1 MIAYRLYHMSNRTG
15 HIERCDVI
23 EARDDV
29 DAVRIV
35 GRMATTQAR
44 ELWQD
49 ARRIR
54 RFEKTAETGGASG
67 GISGTQPAG

>member
-23 EARDDV
+23 DARDDV

-35 GRMATTQAR
+35 RGMAQTQVR
-44 ELWQD
+44 ELWRD
-49 ARRIR
+49 ARRIG
-54 RFEKTAETGGASG
+54 RFERVPD
-67 GISGTQPAG
+67 PAMAAPAA

>member
-23 EARDDV
+23 DARDDV

-44 ELWQD
+44 ELWQE

-54 RFEKTAETGGASG
+54 RFERIAETGIVSNDAA
-67 GISGTQPAG
+67 GTQPAG

>member
-23 EARDDV
+23 DARDDV

-35 GRMATTQAR
+35 RGMAQTQVR
-44 ELWQD
+44 ELWRD
-49 ARRIR
+49 ARRIC
-54 RFEKTAETGGASG
+54 RFERLPD
-67 GISGTQPAG
+67 PAMAAPAA